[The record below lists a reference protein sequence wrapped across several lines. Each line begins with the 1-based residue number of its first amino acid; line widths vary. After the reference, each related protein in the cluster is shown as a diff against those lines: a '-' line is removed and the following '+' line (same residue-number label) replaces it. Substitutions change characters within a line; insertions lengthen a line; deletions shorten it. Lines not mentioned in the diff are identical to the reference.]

1 MGQFISA
8 MHAYRNASQSAGA
21 IHQDQAALHAYIDIT
36 VAAAMQRERADM
48 QQERADMQ
56 RERADMQRERDFLQA
71 QLAAERDARESAE
84 ARLINKTIARCV
96 WFHGACRQQQHAT
109 LTNRPLC

>member
-1 MGQFISA
+1 
-8 MHAYRNASQSAGA
+8 
-21 IHQDQAALHAYIDIT
+21 
-36 VAAAMQRERADM
+36 MQRERADM